1 MSLLTLLLIVLT
13 CAKTKSRKGRG
24 QSWSTENESGDQ
36 AVHSALQQQGTQR
49 EKKKNQGE
57 LIDAIKKGV
66 LIDPRNPDYATVQIK
81 STVFEFEEGGEK
93 KKIKRDQ
100 L

>member
-1 MSLLTLLLIVLT
+1 MSLLTFLPVVLI
-13 CAKTKSRKGRG
+13 CAKSKNKKGKG
-24 QSWSTENESGDQ
+24 WPGDNESPDQ
-36 AVHSALQQQGTQR
+36 MVHSTLQQQGTQR
-49 EKKKNQGE
+49 ERKKNQGE